1 MQKETAWG
9 QSVGKCNFLMTLSIF
24 NHGNAFGRIRE
35 IKFADSDNV
44 QFWGKTAEK
53 KHAVDYRACG
63 RWSIWE
69 RLIVCEQRKLPR
81 QNAFPSNAQGDLA
94 AGAFHWHLTTSGL
107 ICFEKQ
113 LQKQSVYKMIFYQ
126 WKRLTVQLSVVWLAA
141 VVRFS
146 RTNMD
151 CSWNVLALWPHHT
164 TLVEGIVCAR

>member
-1 MQKETAWG
+1 MKSVRKCKK
-9 QSVGKCNFLMTLSIF
+9 SVGKCKRKQLGGNLWENVTFSWKLMTLSIF

-94 AGAFHWHLTTSGL
+94 AGAFHWHLTTWGL
-107 ICFEKQ
+107 ICVMKSSCKNNLYIKWSFINGNG
-113 LQKQSVYKMIFYQ
+113 LQHSC
-126 WKRLTVQLSVVWLAA
+126 QLS
-141 VVRFS
+141 
-146 RTNMD
+146 
-151 CSWNVLALWPHHT
+151 
-164 TLVEGIVCAR
+164 G